1 MITTRRVL
9 LVLMLLTALATSQ
22 VHAQREDPSILS
34 LERIFSSEEFVSET
48 FGPARWLDKGA
59 AYTTVEPSADTKDA
73 SDLVEY
79 DPTSGRRT
87 VVVSAS
93 QLIPPGA
100 SEKLSLD
107 DYTLSSDGKR
117 FLIFTNSQRVWRQ
130 KTRGDYW
137 VLDRVTKRLSKLGG
151 DAKPATLMFA
161 QFSPDGTRVAYVR
174 ENNLYVEGVED
185 HRITQLTR
193 DGSQTTI
200 NGTFDWVY
208 EEEFDL
214 RNGFRWSPDGKNIA
228 YWQINS
234 EGVKDYY
241 LVNNTDSLYP
251 VITPIPYP
259 KTGQTNS
266 AARIG
271 VVGAEGGSPQWMS
284 VPGDSRDNYIAAMD
298 WAANSDELVIQHL
311 NRLQNTIEVMLAD
324 ARTGVVRTILT
335 EKEKTWVDLRS
346 EDFVWLDEGRSFTWT
361 SERDGWRHVYLAS
374 REGRSI
380 KLITPG
386 EFDVISI
393 EAVDEKGGW
402 LYYAASPENATRR
415 YLYRTRLDGTGHSER
430 LSPAAQSGSHTYR
443 ISPDAHWA
451 FHSYST
457 FGTAPTTE
465 LIQLP
470 RHGGGRV
477 LSENAKVR
485 ASVRQLKRGP
495 FEFFRVSAGGG
506 VKLDGW
512 MMKPPGFDPARRYPV
527 LFFVYGEPA
536 SQTVMDRW
544 ASKNYLWHLMLTQQ
558 GYIVISIDN
567 RGTPAPRGREWR
579 KVVYR
584 RIGVLASQ
592 DQAAAAREIIRWPFV
607 DRSRIGIWGWSGGG
621 SMSLNM
627 IFRHPDIYRMAMA
640 VAPVSD
646 MHYYDTIYQERYM
659 GLPQDNEEAYKQGS
673 PITFAEHLRGKLLV
687 VHGTGDDNVHYQNT
701 EALINKLIELN
712 KPFTMMSY
720 PNRTHSISEGTN
732 TSRHL
737 FELLTRYLRENLPA
751 GPAGQRSQTRSH

>member
-9 LVLMLLTALATSQ
+9 LVLLLFTASVTSQ

-34 LERIFSSEEFVSET
+34 LDRIFSSEEFVSEPV
-48 FGPARWLDKGA
+48 GPTRWLDKGA
-59 AYTTVEPSADTKDA
+59 VYTAVEPSANNKKA

-100 SEKLSLD
+100 SERLSLD
-107 DYTLSSDGKR
+107 DYMWSSDGKR
-117 FLIFTNSQRVWRQ
+117 LLIYTNSQRVWRQ

-137 VLDRVTKRLSKLGG
+137 VLDRASKRLSKLGG

-193 DGSQTTI
+193 DGSRTII

-208 EEEFDL
+208 EEELDL

-234 EGVKDYY
+234 EDVREYY

-251 VITPIPYP
+251 AITPIPYP
-259 KTGQTNS
+259 KAGQMNS
-266 AARIG
+266 AARVG
-271 VVGAEGGSPQWMS
+271 VIGAEGGSPQWMS
-284 VPGDSRDNYIAAMD
+284 VPGDARDTYIAAMD

-311 NRLQNTIEVMLAD
+311 NRLQNTNEVMLAD
-324 ARTGVVRTILT
+324 VRTGRVRTILS
-335 EKEKTWVDLRS
+335 EKDKAWVDLRS
-346 EDFVWLDEGRSFTWT
+346 DDFNWLDEGRSFTWT
-361 SERDGWRHVYLAS
+361 SERDGWRHVYVVS
-374 REGRSI
+374 RDGKSM
-380 KLITPG
+380 KLVTPG
-386 EFDVISI
+386 EFDVINV

-402 LYYAASPENATRR
+402 LYYAASPENATQR
-415 YLYRTRLDGTGHSER
+415 YLYRTRLDGTGRSER
-430 LSPAAQSGSHTYR
+430 LSPAGQAGTHTHR
-443 ISPDAHWA
+443 FSPDAQWA

-457 FGTAPTTE
+457 FVAPPRTE

-470 RHGGGRV
+470 RHKSGRD
-477 LSENAKVR
+477 LSEKPTIS
-485 ASVRQLKRGP
+485 ASVSQLKRGP

-506 VKLDGW
+506 VQLDGW
-512 MMKPPGFDPARRYPV
+512 MMNPPGFDPARRYPV

-536 SQTVMDRW
+536 SQTVLDRW
-544 ASKNYLWHLMLTQQ
+544 GGKNYLWHLMLTQQ

-567 RGTPAPRGREWR
+567 RGTPAPRGRDWR
-579 KVVYR
+579 KVIYR
-584 RIGVLASQ
+584 RVGVLASQ
-592 DQAAAAREIIRWPFV
+592 EQAAAAREISRWRFV

-627 IFRHPDIYRMAMA
+627 IFRYPEIYRMAMS
-640 VAPVSD
+640 VAPVTD

-659 GLPQDNEEAYKQGS
+659 GLPKENEEGYKQGS
-673 PITFAEHLRGKLLV
+673 SINFAEHLRGKLLI

-720 PNRTHSISEGTN
+720 PNRTHSIKEGTN

-751 GPAGQRSQTRSH
+751 GPAGQRGQTRPH

>member
-9 LVLMLLTALATSQ
+9 LVLLLFTASVTSQ

-34 LERIFSSEEFVSET
+34 LERIFTSEEFVSEPL
-48 FGPARWLDKGA
+48 GPTRWLDKGA
-59 AYTTVEPSADTKDA
+59 VYTAVEPSANNKEA

-100 SEKLSLD
+100 SERLSLD
-107 DYTLSSDGKR
+107 DYMWSSDGKR
-117 FLIFTNSQRVWRQ
+117 LLIYTNSQRVWRQ

-137 VLDRVTKRLSKLGG
+137 VLDRASKRLSKLGG

-193 DGSQTTI
+193 DGSRTII

-208 EEEFDL
+208 EEELDL

-234 EGVKDYY
+234 EDVREYY

-251 VITPIPYP
+251 AITPIPYP
-259 KTGQTNS
+259 KAGQMNS
-266 AARIG
+266 AARVG
-271 VVGAEGGSPQWMS
+271 VIGAEGGSPQWMS
-284 VPGDSRDNYIAAMD
+284 VPGDARDTYIAAMD

-311 NRLQNTIEVMLAD
+311 NRLQNTNEVMLAD
-324 ARTGVVRTILT
+324 VRTGRVRTILS
-335 EKEKTWVDLRS
+335 EKDKAWVDLRS
-346 EDFVWLDEGRSFTWT
+346 DDFNWLDEGRSFTWT
-361 SERDGWRHVYLAS
+361 SERDGWRHVYVVS
-374 REGRSI
+374 RDGKSM
-380 KLITPG
+380 KLVTPG
-386 EFDVISI
+386 EFDVINV

-402 LYYAASPENATRR
+402 LYYAASPENATQR
-415 YLYRTRLDGTGHSER
+415 YLYRTRLDGTGRSER
-430 LSPAAQSGSHTYR
+430 LSPAGQAGTHTHR
-443 ISPDAHWA
+443 FSPDAQWA

-457 FGTAPTTE
+457 FVAPPRTE

-470 RHGGGRV
+470 RHKSGRD
-477 LSENAKVR
+477 LSEKPTIS
-485 ASVRQLKRGP
+485 ASVSQLKRGP

-506 VKLDGW
+506 VQLDGW
-512 MMKPPGFDPARRYPV
+512 MMNPPGFDPARRYPV

-536 SQTVMDRW
+536 SQTVLDRW
-544 ASKNYLWHLMLTQQ
+544 GGKNYLWHLMLTQQ

-567 RGTPAPRGREWR
+567 RGTPAPRGRDWR
-579 KVVYR
+579 KVIYR
-584 RIGVLASQ
+584 RVGVLASQ
-592 DQAAAAREIIRWPFV
+592 EQAAAAREISRWRFV

-627 IFRHPDIYRMAMA
+627 IFRYPEIYRMAMS
-640 VAPVSD
+640 VAPVTD

-659 GLPQDNEEAYKQGS
+659 GLPKENEEGYKQGS
-673 PITFAEHLRGKLLV
+673 SINFAEHLRGKLLI

-720 PNRTHSISEGTN
+720 PNRTHSIKEGTN

-751 GPAGQRSQTRSH
+751 GPAGQRGQTRPH